1 MTIPVNEG
9 KVPSPAKEVKTPTPS
24 TGSGQALS
32 HKTREG
38 WGTRSN
44 HIYFDPEFSPGARN
58 AVQVCLRVLPSEKV
72 CVITDEV
79 TLGIAAAITHE
90 LELVG
95 APYRAWVLE
104 DLAERPLKDMPQEL
118 LDDLETSQVSFF
130 AVQAQKNELR
140 SRMQMTDVVN
150 RRKIRHAHMVNINP
164 RIMVEG
170 MRADF
175 QKVDRLSVKIV
186 AMVRKAQRVRAQTAA
201 GTDLTAELNPNYKW
215 LKTSGIISSE
225 TWGNLPGGEIF
236 TTPGE
241 VNGTF
246 VIDGV
251 VGDYLCAKFGNLREN
266 PLTVHMKK
274 NRLTE
279 AHSENRELE
288 DDFWKYT
295 HTDENSDRVGEFAI
309 GTNID
314 VKDVIG
320 QILQDEKYPGVHVAF
335 GNPYGAHTGAEWDSS
350 THIDVVGRK
359 FNIWVDDEQ
368 IMRDG
373 KFLVEA

>member
-1 MTIPVNEG
+1 MMSNSVDVNSSNQVKIPT
-9 KVPSPAKEVKTPTPS
+9 S
-24 TGSGQALS
+24 
-32 HKTREG
+32 REG
-38 WGTRSN
+38 REKWGTHVSGGTLD
-44 HIYFDPEFSPGARN
+44 IPFDPEYAQGAVN
-58 AVQVCLRVLPSEKV
+58 AVRVCLRVQPEEQV
-72 CVITDEV
+72 CVITDEATV
-79 TLGIAAAITHE
+79 EIAAAIVRE
-90 LELVG
+90 LETLG

-104 DLAERPLKDMPQEL
+104 ELAERPLTDLPREI
-118 LDDLETSQVSFF
+118 LDDLETCQVSIF
-130 AVQAQKNELR
+130 AVQVQTRELR
-140 SRMQMTDVVN
+140 SRIQMTEVVN
-150 RRKIRHAHMVNINP
+150 RRQIRHAHMVNIN
-164 RIMVEG
+164 RQIMLEG

-175 QKVDRLSVKIV
+175 QKVDRLSAKVI
-186 AMVRKAQRVRAQTAA
+186 AMVRKAKQVRATTAA
-201 GTDLTAELNPNYKW
+201 GTDLTADLNPNYKW
-215 LKTSGIISSE
+215 LKTSGIITPE
-225 TWGNLPGGEIF
+225 KWGNLPGGEIF

-251 VGDYLCAKFGNLREN
+251 VGDYLCAKFGNLQEN
-266 PLTVHMKK
+266 PLTVRMKG

-288 DDFWKYT
+288 NDFWKYT

-314 VKDVIG
+314 LKEVIG
-320 QILQDEKYPGVHVAF
+320 QILQDEKYPGVHIAF
-335 GNPYGAHTGAEWDSS
+335 GNPYGAHTGADWDST

-368 IMRDG
+368 IMREG